1 MEFEYT
7 GEVDENNKACGEG
20 IAKGKSA
27 SYSDVEGTWLHNK
40 MHGIR
45 MVSETKFSEYLH
57 GEAYGKSSA
66 FNCGPNRN
74 AIRN

>member
-20 IAKGKSA
+20 IAKRKSA
-27 SYSDVEGTWLHNK
+27 SYSAVEGTWLHNK
-40 MHGIR
+40 MHGIS

-57 GEAYGKSSA
+57 GKAFGKSSA
-66 FNCGPNRN
+66 FYSFSRRN